1 MKPIIKKKNPIGFA
15 LQHAKGKGKGK
26 GKGILLS
33 LSKKCGDKTQLSE
46 KYTLQIQYKGS
57 E

>member
-15 LQHAKGKGKGK
+15 LQHAKGKGK

>member
-1 MKPIIKKKNPIGFA
+1 MPTK
-15 LQHAKGKGKGK
+15 AKAK

-33 LSKKCGDKTQLSE
+33 LSKKYADETQLSE
-46 KYTLQIQYKGS
+46 KHTLQIQYKGS